1 MFNLNQLNHF
11 RLVTETGNFAAAARK
26 AHITQPA
33 LSNSIRTL
41 EEHIGVQLFD
51 RSERPVRTTS
61 AGRDLLKRIDTLL
74 TEAKNLEKEIGYLS
88 QGMAGEI
95 RIGMTA
101 HSAASI
107 GGSILGNWLSE
118 YGKVRADVTVAD
130 TQVLTD
136 LLREENLDL
145 IIGDGRDLPARSSEF
160 EMIPLPPQ
168 QGRAFCRA
176 GHPVLN
182 LPKLSF
188 NDLLPYRF
196 AGAHFSV
203 ALLDQVAEIFK
214 LRNRHAIEFAIESD
228 NIAIVRDAVIHS
240 DLILLSM
247 PGCVLTELAVN
258 LLVELPIDLNTP
270 SKWQSV
276 TLKNGVA
283 HPAIASLRAAII
295 KVTDGTGKSEKSKQ
309 KSGQKK
315 RKRT

>member
-1 MFNLNQLNHF
+1 MPLVEEHSMFNLNQLNHF
-11 RLVTETGNFAAAARK
+11 RLVSETGNFAAAARR

-51 RSERPVRTTS
+51 RSERPVRVTS
-61 AGRDLLKRIDTLL
+61 AGRDLLVRIDSLL

-88 QGMAGEI
+88 QGMAGEL

-107 GGSILGNWLSE
+107 GGAILGNWLAE
-118 YGKVRADVTVAD
+118 NGKVRADVTVAD
-130 TQVLTD
+130 TLVLID
-136 LLREENLDL
+136 LLRAENLDL

-160 EMIPLPPQ
+160 EMTPLPPQ

-176 GHPVLN
+176 GHPVLD

-188 NDLLPYRF
+188 QDLLPYRF

-203 ALLDQVAEIFK
+203 ALLEHVTEIFK
-214 LRNRHAIEFAIESD
+214 LRDRHAIEFAIESD
-228 NIAIVRDAVIHS
+228 NIAVVRDAVIHS
-240 DLILLSM
+240 DLILLSI
-247 PGCVLTELAVN
+247 PGCVLNELAAK
-258 LLVELPIDLNTP
+258 LIVELPVDLNTP

-276 TLKNGVA
+276 TLKNAVA
-283 HPAIASLRAAII
+283 HPAIASLRAAIV
-295 KVTDGTGKSEKSKQ
+295 KVTHE
-309 KSGQKK
+309 
-315 RKRT
+315 REEAAC

>member
-11 RLVTETGNFAAAARK
+11 RLVTETRNFAAAARK

-41 EEHIGVQLFD
+41 EDHIGVQLID
-51 RSERPVRTTS
+51 RSERPVRVTS
-61 AGRDLLKRIDTLL
+61 AGRDLLLRISSLL
-74 TEAKNLEKEIGYLS
+74 TESRNLEREIGYLS
-88 QGMAGEI
+88 QGMAGEL

-107 GGSILGNWLSE
+107 GGAILGNWLAE
-118 YGKVRADVTVAD
+118 NGKVRADVTVAD
-130 TQVLTD
+130 TLVLID
-136 LLREENLDL
+136 LLRKENLDL

-176 GHPVLN
+176 GHPVLD

-188 NDLLPYRF
+188 YDLLPYRF

-203 ALLDQVAEIFK
+203 ALLEHVTEIFK
-214 LRNRHAIEFAIESD
+214 LRDRHAIEFAIESD
-228 NIAIVRDAVIHS
+228 NIAVVRDAVIHS
-240 DLILLSM
+240 DLILLSI
-247 PGCVLTELAVN
+247 PGCVLNELAAN
-258 LLVELPIDLNTP
+258 LIVELPIDLNTP

-276 TLKNGVA
+276 TLKNAVA
-283 HPAIASLRAAII
+283 HPAIASLRAAIV
-295 KVTDGTGKSEKSKQ
+295 KVTQE
-309 KSGQKK
+309 
-315 RKRT
+315 REEVVC